1 MVSRMSW
8 ASIVEPVSSKPGTA
22 GTQEPGVIMHLRGTR
37 SESFS
42 SSLSASSP
50 ATFMAS
56 CGSQ

>member
-56 CGSQ
+56 